1 MLEVSQPWH
10 TYQPSLH
17 AGGLF
22 EHSSLMKDSAAV
34 SLLRGVEPTPFALRM
49 RANSKMSTNMSTK
62 KYIIK
67 CSINFNQ
74 IQKKLQFNV

>member
-22 EHSSLMKDSAAV
+22 EHSSLMKDSAGSILAERSRTYDLRITNA
-34 SLLRGVEPTPFALRM
+34 SLLQNEYEHEY
-49 RANSKMSTNMSTK
+49 K
-62 KYIIK
+62 KNI
-67 CSINFNQ
+67 SLN
-74 IQKKLQFNV
+74 

>member
-22 EHSSLMKDSAAV
+22 EHSSLMKDSAGSILAER
-34 SLLRGVEPTPFALRM
+34 SRTYALRI
-49 RANSKMSTNMSTK
+49 TNAS
-62 KYIIK
+62 
-67 CSINFNQ
+67 
-74 IQKKLQFNV
+74 